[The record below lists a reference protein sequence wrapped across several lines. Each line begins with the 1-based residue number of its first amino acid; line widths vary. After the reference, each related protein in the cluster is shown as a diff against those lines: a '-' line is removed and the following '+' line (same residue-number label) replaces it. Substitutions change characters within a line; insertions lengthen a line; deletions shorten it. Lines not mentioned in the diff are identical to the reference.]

1 MKTWIFIC
9 MAVAILLWFL
19 STLRRKPSQKKGCID
34 AIIPA
39 YNEGP
44 CLAQSLDNLLRNPYF
59 CRVIC
64 VNDGSTDNTEAVMAE
79 VKRKW
84 GDRFV
89 AVTQKNTGKGGA
101 LMNGLNYATCDQVF
115 LSDADTYVP
124 PDQDGMG
131 YMLAEIERGA
141 DAVGGIPSTALKGAG
156 LLPHIRATV
165 KLPMIVMKRTLQQ
178 LLGGAPFI
186 ISGACG
192 MFRTDV
198 LRKFGFSEHWWKRQP
213 LIPNLLSQELKN
225 FLKLNVKEKNIQIA
239 DQVIIDESAGE
250 VVIGANTRICHG
262 AVIQGPVVIGANC
275 LIGNYAFI
283 RPGTIISNGVK
294 IGFATE
300 IKNAVIEAEATIGPQ
315 CFIADSVVANQAY
328 LGAQVR
334 TSNHRLDEQ
343 PVSVRT
349 PEGIIATG
357 CDKLGCYIGQRSR
370 LGVQVIIL
378 PGRIISPN
386 TQLGPRVIVER
397 NLPTGTYSLRQELI
411 RTGD

>member
-1 MKTWIFIC
+1 M
-9 MAVAILLWFL
+9 
-19 STLRRKPSQKKGCID
+19 
-34 AIIPA
+34 
-39 YNEGP
+39 
-44 CLAQSLDNLLRNPYF
+44 
-59 CRVIC
+59 
-64 VNDGSTDNTEAVMAE
+64 
-79 VKRKW
+79 
-84 GDRFV
+84 
-89 AVTQKNTGKGGA
+89 
-101 LMNGLNYATCDQVF
+101 
-115 LSDADTYVP
+115 
-124 PDQDGMG
+124 
-131 YMLAEIERGA
+131 
-141 DAVGGIPSTALKGAG
+141 
-156 LLPHIRATV
+156 
-165 KLPMIVMKRTLQQ
+165 
-178 LLGGAPFI
+178 
-186 ISGACG
+186 
-192 MFRTDV
+192 
-198 LRKFGFSEHWWKRQP
+198 
-213 LIPNLLSQELKN
+213 
-225 FLKLNVKEKNIQIA
+225 
-239 DQVIIDESAGE
+239 IIDESAGE

-315 CFIADSVVANQAY
+315 CCIADSVVANQAY

-357 CDKLGCYIGQRSR
+357 CDKLGCYIGKRSR

-397 NLPTGTYSLRQELI
+397 NLPSGTYSLRQELI

>member
-1 MKTWIFIC
+1 M
-9 MAVAILLWFL
+9 
-19 STLRRKPSQKKGCID
+19 D
-34 AIIPA
+34 
-39 YNEGP
+39 
-44 CLAQSLDNLLRNPYF
+44 
-59 CRVIC
+59 
-64 VNDGSTDNTEAVMAE
+64 
-79 VKRKW
+79 
-84 GDRFV
+84 
-89 AVTQKNTGKGGA
+89 
-101 LMNGLNYATCDQVF
+101 
-115 LSDADTYVP
+115 
-124 PDQDGMG
+124 
-131 YMLAEIERGA
+131 
-141 DAVGGIPSTALKGAG
+141 
-156 LLPHIRATV
+156 LLPFLLDANLSATN
-165 KLPMIVMKRTLQQ
+165 PPAI
-178 LLGGAPFI
+178 P
-186 ISGACG
+186 
-192 MFRTDV
+192 
-198 LRKFGFSEHWWKRQP
+198 HWWKRQP

-225 FLKLNVKEKNIQIA
+225 YLKLNVKEKNIQIA
-239 DQVIIDESAGE
+239 DQVIIDETAGE

-283 RPGTIISNGVK
+283 RPGT
-294 IGFATE
+294 
-300 IKNAVIEAEATIGPQ
+300 TIGPQ

>member
-1 MKTWIFIC
+1 M
-9 MAVAILLWFL
+9 
-19 STLRRKPSQKKGCID
+19 
-34 AIIPA
+34 
-39 YNEGP
+39 
-44 CLAQSLDNLLRNPYF
+44 
-59 CRVIC
+59 
-64 VNDGSTDNTEAVMAE
+64 
-79 VKRKW
+79 
-84 GDRFV
+84 
-89 AVTQKNTGKGGA
+89 
-101 LMNGLNYATCDQVF
+101 
-115 LSDADTYVP
+115 
-124 PDQDGMG
+124 
-131 YMLAEIERGA
+131 
-141 DAVGGIPSTALKGAG
+141 
-156 LLPHIRATV
+156 
-165 KLPMIVMKRTLQQ
+165 
-178 LLGGAPFI
+178 
-186 ISGACG
+186 
-192 MFRTDV
+192 
-198 LRKFGFSEHWWKRQP
+198 
-213 LIPNLLSQELKN
+213 SQELKN
-225 FLKLNVKEKNIQIA
+225 YLKLNVKEKNIQIA
-239 DQVIIDESAGE
+239 DQVIIDETAGE

-315 CFIADSVVANQAY
+315 TFQFCTGSCKNQAY

-343 PVSVRT
+343 PVSVSSQ
-349 PEGIIATG
+349 GIIATG

-397 NLPTGTYSLRQELI
+397 NLPAGTYSLRQELI

>member
-1 MKTWIFIC
+1 M
-9 MAVAILLWFL
+9 
-19 STLRRKPSQKKGCID
+19 D
-34 AIIPA
+34 
-39 YNEGP
+39 
-44 CLAQSLDNLLRNPYF
+44 
-59 CRVIC
+59 
-64 VNDGSTDNTEAVMAE
+64 
-79 VKRKW
+79 
-84 GDRFV
+84 
-89 AVTQKNTGKGGA
+89 
-101 LMNGLNYATCDQVF
+101 
-115 LSDADTYVP
+115 
-124 PDQDGMG
+124 
-131 YMLAEIERGA
+131 
-141 DAVGGIPSTALKGAG
+141 
-156 LLPHIRATV
+156 LLPFLLDANLSATN
-165 KLPMIVMKRTLQQ
+165 PPAI
-178 LLGGAPFI
+178 P
-186 ISGACG
+186 
-192 MFRTDV
+192 
-198 LRKFGFSEHWWKRQP
+198 HWWKRQP

-239 DQVIIDESAGE
+239 DQVIIDETAGE

-334 TSNHRLDEQ
+334 T
-343 PVSVRT
+343 